1 MADQIIEAVERRY
14 NVNLRGFQKM
24 VYEKFMEGKDIF
36 VCAPTGSGKTFC
48 FAFLSEV
55 AKLMGAVADPRPI
68 TVVISPLVSLMT
80 EQVSRMNELGV
91 KASLVG
97 ELQTDKKIKGEVVR
111 GEVEM
116 LFITPEAIAESVWRK
131 VLSSSVYQN
140 RIKALVIDE
149 AHCVSQ
155 WYVRFNLVHRNK
167 STMKGISGIMIFVKI
182 CSRTGGIVSGSSLP

>member
-1 MADQIIEAVERRY
+1 MADQVIEAVERKY

-24 VYEKFMEGKDIF
+24 VYKKFMEREDIF
-36 VCAPTGSGKTFC
+36 VCAPTESGKTFC

-55 AKLMGAVADPRPI
+55 PQLTGAVADPRLRPI

-97 ELQTDKKIKGEVVR
+97 ELQKDKIIKGEIIR
-111 GEVEM
+111 GEVEL
-116 LFITPEAIAESVWRK
+116 LFITPEAISESVWQK
-131 VLSSSVYQN
+131 VLASSVYQN

-155 WYVRFNLVHRNK
+155 WHIRFN
-167 STMKGISGIMIFVKI
+167 SSIGISQ
-182 CSRTGGIVSGSSLP
+182 R